1 MRLIASAVCVLALGA
16 VAAGNKPGGPPE
28 DKARASARGKELV
41 AHQPVQWLK
50 VYTLPV
56 YRERWRLEGEV
67 ADLGQAL
74 PQVREAFARTGASLG
89 GPGDGAPGAKLRRL
103 TYRCPK
109 ESAQRAL
116 QEIGRLGT
124 FSAPAVQAIMEPVS
138 LAEVQGKIAALQAD
152 KARHAKAL
160 ARMPAVSAL
169 VDELLGHLRGVESA
183 LRKPEVEV
191 LVELTLSEKS

>member
-28 DKARASARGKELV
+28 DKARVSARGKELV

-50 VYTLPV
+50 VYTLPI
-56 YRERWRLEGEV
+56 YRERWRLEGSV
-67 ADLGQAL
+67 ADFGQAL
-74 PQVREAFARTGASLG
+74 PQIREAFAKTGASLD
-89 GPGDGAPGAKLRRL
+89 GPADSAQGLKMRRMA
-103 TYRCPK
+103 YRCSK
-109 ESAQRAL
+109 ESAKRAL
-116 QEIGRLGT
+116 QDIGKMGT
-124 FSAPAVQAIMEPVS
+124 FSEPAVQASLEPVS
-138 LAEVQGKIAALQAD
+138 LAEVQAKIAALQAD
-152 KARHAKAL
+152 KTRHARQL

-183 LRKPEVEV
+183 VRRGDVEV